1 MKLLFITLLSSIF
14 SISVHAQT
22 VADIEIADTVSHSSQ
37 SAKLILNG
45 AGIRTKFIFD
55 IYIGSLYLEK
65 KQLRPNE
72 IYIKYHGAKEVFKA
86 PGEKRISMHFL
97 YDEISK
103 EKLVSGWNDGFEN
116 NLSKDELI
124 KFKNQINQFNNL
136 FVAVKKGDVINLN
149 FIPNTGTY
157 VVLNEK
163 SKGLV
168 KGDDFFIAL
177 LKIWLGDEP
186 ADSDLKEAML
196 GSG

>member
-1 MKLLFITLLSSIF
+1 MKLLFISLFSSIF
-14 SISVHAQT
+14 SMSVQAQT
-22 VADIEIADTVSHSSQ
+22 VADIEIADTVSHPNQ
-37 SAKLILNG
+37 STKLVLNG

-65 KQLRPNE
+65 KQGNASANA
-72 IYIKYHGAKEVFKA
+72 IYKA

-103 EKLVSGWNDGFEN
+103 EKLVNGWNDGFKN
-116 NLSKDELI
+116 NLSNDELN
-124 KFKNQINQFNNL
+124 KFKVQINQFNNL

-149 FIPNTGTY
+149 FIPTTGTR
-157 VVLNEK
+157 VVINGK

-168 KGDDFFIAL
+168 KGDAFFTAL
-177 LKIWLGDEP
+177 LKLWIGDDP

-196 GSG
+196 GTS